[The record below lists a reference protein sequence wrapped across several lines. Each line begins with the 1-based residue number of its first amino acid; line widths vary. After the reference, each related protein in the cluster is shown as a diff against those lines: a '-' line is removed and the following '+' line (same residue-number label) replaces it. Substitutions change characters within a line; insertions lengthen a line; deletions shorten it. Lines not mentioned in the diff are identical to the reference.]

1 MLSDLLALDRFAAK
15 RTLIGLPVAKKA
27 PATKQVAR
35 ASKSLGDG
43 LELDVEFA
51 VGQGLGRR
59 AVRWRA
65 RKRKRAG
72 DGRGRHRANHD
83 AARRGIIKLAAAL
96 GGSQHVAGTGRAR
109 ATQGVGAY
117 CFGHVQENAAR
128 RTRRAGEHHLRAG
141 SLRDGRG
148 GRNGAAVQGPAHP
161 FRGSG
166 SRGGLVF
173 FRTRGQGGKGQD
185 RGSESERT

>member
-1 MLSDLLALDRFAAK
+1 VTSLSIPCTAWNTLAQQTHLLVGQEVGSESFCLFRLGTMLSDLPALDRFAAK

-27 PATKQVAR
+27 PATKQVAG
-35 ASKSLGDG
+35 ASKSLGAG

-72 DGRGRHRANHD
+72 NGRGRHRADHD

-96 GGSQHVAGTGRAR
+96 GGGQHVAGTGRAR

-117 CFGHVQENAAR
+117 CFGHV
-128 RTRRAGEHHLRAG
+128 
-141 SLRDGRG
+141 
-148 GRNGAAVQGPAHP
+148 
-161 FRGSG
+161 
-166 SRGGLVF
+166 
-173 FRTRGQGGKGQD
+173 
-185 RGSESERT
+185 